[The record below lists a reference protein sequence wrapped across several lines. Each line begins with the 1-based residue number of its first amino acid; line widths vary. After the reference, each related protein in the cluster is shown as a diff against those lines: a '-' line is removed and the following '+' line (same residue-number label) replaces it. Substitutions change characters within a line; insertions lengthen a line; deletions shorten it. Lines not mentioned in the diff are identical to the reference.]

1 MKFTPLWGRTIIEM
15 TGMLP
20 PTSIRLQRTKMMSR
34 PRQNEPSCLQGRNRG
49 ALQSPA
55 TLKMKKRWH
64 CDYYGRSE
72 PSCQPV
78 VGLPLDVIP

>member
-15 TGMLP
+15 MGMLP

-49 ALQSPA
+49 ALRRPA
-55 TLKMKKRWH
+55 TLKMKRWH
-64 CDYYGRSE
+64 CGYYGRSE